1 MQYQEDI
8 TPYATRVEFMQR
20 ARAYHKLNELA
31 ERFERKQG
39 LLLNYS
45 SEYHDFREA
54 RAAEFLN
61 WLAAILAG
69 GELGNLIVNATGM
82 EPAENVP
89 VYLSVTLGSILVA
102 MLVMTMLRLRRR

>member
-1 MQYQEDI
+1 
-8 TPYATRVEFMQR
+8 EFMQR
-20 ARAYHKLNELA
+20 ARAYHKLDELV
-31 ERFERKQG
+31 ERFERKQD

-45 SEYHDFREA
+45 SEYHDYREA

-82 EPAENVP
+82 EPAQNVP
-89 VYLSVTLGSILVA
+89 LYLSVTLGSIGAA
-102 MLVMTMLRLRRR
+102 MLVMALLRLRHR